1 MSIQKQELYN
11 LIENLPEEL
20 SNKVI
25 DYVEYLKFLYIT
37 SKSSSELIIKDN
49 KDLIEKLVEG
59 ITDTDTGRVC
69 SIEDAFSEVDDI
81 LAN

>member
-69 SIEDAFSEVDDI
+69 SIEDAFS
-81 LAN
+81 